1 MTDYI
6 SVGDATTYF
15 GATLHLYADAWTA
28 ASADDKAAALNMAQ
42 QKIEAIRW
50 KGRKYS
56 EDQDLQWPRYIK
68 VKNVWKIAVYDDT
81 AEDAVVPQ
89 FITDAVCEEALELL
103 RTGDSQRRR
112 MQNAGVS
119 EFWLSSE
126 VKEKYNSTGSIKDT
140 GLISW
145 DAYNLVKNW
154 IGGPVAIR

>member
-6 SVGDATTYF
+6 SVADATTYF

-28 ASADDKAAALNMAQ
+28 ASADEKAAALNMAQ
-42 QKIEAIRW
+42 QKIESIRW

-56 EDQDLQWPRYIK
+56 EDQDLQWPRYVK
-68 VKNVWKIAVYDDT
+68 VRGVWKIAVYDDT

-89 FITDAVCEEALELL
+89 FITDAVCEEALEIL

-126 VKEKYNSTGSIKDT
+126 LKEKYNSNGSIKDT

-145 DAYNLVKNW
+145 EAYNLVKNW
-154 IGGPVAIR
+154 IGGPVVIR

>member
-6 SVGDATTYF
+6 SVADATTYF

-42 QKIEAIRW
+42 QKIESIRW

-56 EDQDLQWPRYIK
+56 EDQDLQWPRYVK
-68 VKNVWKIAVYDDT
+68 VRGVWKIAVYDT
-81 AEDAVVPQ
+81 TTEAAIVPP
-89 FITDAVCEEALELL
+89 FIIDAVCEEALEIL
-103 RTGDSQRRR
+103 RTGNSQRRR
-112 MQNAGVS
+112 MQKAGLS

-126 VKEKYNSTGSIKDT
+126 LKEKYNSNGSIKDT

-145 DAYNLVKNW
+145 DAYNLVKSW
-154 IGGPVAIR
+154 IGGPVVIR

>member
-15 GATLHLYADAWTA
+15 GATLHLYATAWTD
-28 ASADDKAAALNMAQ
+28 ASANDKAAALNMAQ
-42 QKIEAIRW
+42 QKIESIRW

-56 EDQDLQWPRYIK
+56 EDQDLQWPRYVK

-89 FITDAVCEEALELL
+89 FIIDAVCEEALEIL

-112 MQNAGVS
+112 MQKNGLS

-126 VKEKYNSTGSIKDT
+126 VKEKYNSNGSIKDT

-145 DAYNLVKNW
+145 EAYNLVKNW